1 MDPSGKVLSHSAAV
15 RPALVTDLCS
25 SSSIIPHILGP
36 LDPPPDQIM
45 PPTRT
50 RLRNVAKTADGPDAA
65 TLQPAS
71 PRGGTAR
78 ESLPGPAP
86 PSEDPMVRAC
96 EFLPTL
102 SCKNLVSLLLSV
114 VPGRSRRSARTNVVN
129 GGSLRSRGRKP
140 FSTAAEEDFIVDGM
154 GVWAAHGLLLNAD
167 TLRLLLKDYIT
178 GMNAARYHL
187 AQSYFGA
194 DATP

>member
-1 MDPSGKVLSHSAAV
+1 
-15 RPALVTDLCS
+15 
-25 SSSIIPHILGP
+25 
-36 LDPPPDQIM
+36 
-45 PPTRT
+45 
-50 RLRNVAKTADGPDAA
+50 
-65 TLQPAS
+65 
-71 PRGGTAR
+71 
-78 ESLPGPAP
+78 
-86 PSEDPMVRAC
+86 MVRAC
-96 EFLPTL
+96 EFLLTL